1 MKWEYRFVDSEFS
14 DSKWTKDQAPNLE
27 QWLDNLNA
35 LGQEGWELMGEVHL
49 FPVKEVNH
57 PRYLLAKRQVPE

>member
-27 QWLDNLNA
+27 QWLANLNS

-49 FPVKEVNH
+49 FPAKEISH
-57 PRYLLAKRQVPE
+57 PRFLLAKRQISV